1 MVEGDEMRIQDDSRS
16 KGDRPTIVRCA
27 CGVEALTLPPG
38 QVLSVGG
45 TGRTVSVTCKGCGK
59 TFEVRVADAGSSSAP
74 AAA

>member
-1 MVEGDEMRIQDDSRS
+1 MRVQDDSRT
-16 KGDRPTIVRCA
+16 KGDRPTIVRCG

-45 TGRTVSVTCKGCGK
+45 TGRTVSAVSVTCKGCGK
-59 TFEVRVADAGSSSAP
+59 TFEVRVSDGPGSSSAP